1 MGADGPVALKLAG
14 IDGRATFPPIYEST
28 GPDEVLEYYA
38 QVPPRYIRKLGEQ
51 YRSDFEMFGY
61 EYLGSVKKL
70 LNKSISDD

>member
-14 IDGRATFPPIYEST
+14 IDDRVTFPPIYEST
-28 GPDEVLEYYA
+28 GSDEVLEYYS
-38 QVPPRYIRKLGEQ
+38 QVPPRYIKKLGEQ